1 MLGLSW
7 ALTISTNSMAASS
20 AANQRSSLA
29 SSAYQFESRSR
40 EGPADQSTNCKRTLL
55 RRRSIRSLWAGG
67 VVNDLQWHP
76 ATASYFHP
84 EDEDSSDKEEGKK
97 VRSATSLS

>member
-1 MLGLSW
+1 MG
-7 ALTISTNSMAASS
+7 
-20 AANQRSSLA
+20 
-29 SSAYQFESRSR
+29 
-40 EGPADQSTNCKRTLL
+40 
-55 RRRSIRSLWAGG
+55 RR